1 MLYVCTPELYSAATN
16 LGVNRV
22 IPWTLGLNEFG
33 LRLEGWII
41 AKVPVPFFSLDFGFG
56 TSNWELGLGLGLDN
70 NSPFP
75 CEFLLK
81 TQSCLE
87 FSAKYSALILG
98 FCGMAPLHFV
108 ARYGSKLKDTKES
121 LTFLMHCMDN
131 PLQEDEFGNTV
142 LHHAILNQSESIR

>member
-1 MLYVCTPELYSAATN
+1 MSVSVLFTLYTVHFKTKKIL
-16 LGVNRV
+16 
-22 IPWTLGLNEFG
+22 I
-33 LRLEGWII
+33 
-41 AKVPVPFFSLDFGFG
+41 SL
-56 TSNWELGLGLGLDN
+56 
-70 NSPFP
+70 P
-75 CEFLLK
+75 
-81 TQSCLE
+81 E